1 MCSPRSTDGKARR
14 FLPFMEGPRSCAGQ
28 ALAVMNLTATL
39 AALYGNFTFKLADE
53 VSASPKTCLHSQLCR
68 LTRTQDMHRPRR
80 AAELYGGFTFRL
92 AEKDRRF
99 PDELLPAGSPSDTM
113 EPLASTQTCRQ
124 ASGQTQMR
132 YKRKRGRR
140 SESVSGWVQ
149 MGGPEGVRAAE
160 HLSITMSCDKGMKMH
175 VVPRV

>member
-39 AALYGNFTFKLADE
+39 TALYGNFTFKLADE

-68 LTRTQDMHRPRR
+68 LTRTQDMHRPQR

-99 PDELLPAGSPSDTM
+99 PDELLPAGSPSDTV
-113 EPLASTQTCRQ
+113 ESLAITQTCRQ

-132 YKRKRGRR
+132 YKRKREG
-140 SESVSGWVQ
+140 
-149 MGGPEGVRAAE
+149 EGVSLCLAGCRWEVQRECGQQSTYPSPCHATTA
-160 HLSITMSCDKGMKMH
+160 
-175 VVPRV
+175 